1 MNDVMQYLVSGV
13 ALGSIYALVALG
25 FVAIYRASKVFN
37 FAHGEFLTFGALM
50 MALLYTPPAPPNAAD
65 QLGGAVLSGFGLP
78 WGLSLLLTVFL
89 CGLLAAVTER
99 VILRPLVGR
108 PVFVSII
115 LTLFV
120 GVFLRTV
127 MSLGWGT
134 QPIPL
139 ATPWGALNGVSI
151 GGAILK
157 YDDLA
162 PIVVGI
168 VVMAAFSSLLKFSR
182 IGIAMRA
189 TAVDQEACVAMG
201 IPVGR
206 VFGATWFIAG
216 AIAGLGGVFV
226 GSSSEIGVD
235 PNLGFIAF
243 KAFPAVIV
251 GGLESPLG
259 AVLAG
264 LALGV
269 LEVLTSA
276 YLNESMGTFGN
287 NFHEVLPYLVMVVV
301 LIFRPYGL
309 FGTRKVERL

>member
-1 MNDVMQYLVSGV
+1 MQDFVQYIVSGV

-25 FVAIYRASKVFN
+25 FVVIYRASKVFN
-37 FAHGEFLTFGALM
+37 FAHGEFLAFGALL
-50 MALLYTPPAPPNAAD
+50 MALLHSPPIEGDLSN

-78 WGLSLLLTVFL
+78 WAVALTLTVVST
-89 CGLLAAVTER
+89 GVLAALVER
-99 VILRPLVGR
+99 LALRPLVGR
-108 PVFVSII
+108 PIFVTII
-115 LTLFV
+115 ITLFI

-127 MSLGWGT
+127 MSLLWGT
-134 QPIPL
+134 QPIPVP
-139 ATPWGALNGVSI
+139 TPWAPMSGLEL
-151 GGAILK
+151 GGAVLK
-157 YDDLA
+157 FDDLA
-162 PIVVGI
+162 PII
-168 VVMAAFSSLLKFSR
+168 AAAVAISGFYCLLKFSR
-182 IGIAMRA
+182 IGVAMRA

-206 VFGATWFIAG
+206 VFRATWFIAG

-235 PNLGFIAF
+235 PNLGLIAF

-251 GGLESPLG
+251 GGLESPVG
-259 AVLAG
+259 AVVAG

-276 YLNESMGTFGN
+276 YLNESLGSFGN

-301 LIFRPYGL
+301 LMVRPYGL